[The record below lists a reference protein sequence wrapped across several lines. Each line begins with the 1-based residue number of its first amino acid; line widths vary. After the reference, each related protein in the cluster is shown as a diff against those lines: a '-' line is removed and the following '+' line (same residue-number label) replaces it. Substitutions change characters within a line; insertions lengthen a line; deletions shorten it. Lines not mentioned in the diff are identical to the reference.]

1 MTRET
6 KLQETATRKKVD
18 KILEN
23 LGWETNEQSP
33 NCNVTTEV
41 PKLLKQKKDLNGDEG
56 DYFLYKSGTD
66 EIIGIVE
73 TKRPNESIKQAL
85 SQGIEK
91 YAKPLNVPI
100 VFATDGNI
108 VRAYHIKD
116 KSELKKDGIA
126 ISNLLSELD
135 LLKFQ
140 DSSQISTPVE
150 VKYTKQEL
158 IKIFKR
164 ANDLLRKDG
173 LREGVERFSEF
184 ANLLF
189 MKMISETENQREKD
203 GLSRRLEERY
213 GWNYFKDW
221 DGQRILDYI
230 NDTIL
235 PKLADKYNHSG
246 DVFERTIN
254 IKNPDTIKEIVDR
267 LSKLNLSIIET
278 DVKGEAFEYFL
289 KESVSV
295 GNDLGEYF
303 TPRHIVKLMVDL
315 TDPKFGDKVYD
326 PCCGTGGFL
335 IEAYKSLW
343 NKCKHTKENIELLR
357 EKTIYGRE
365 LTGTARIAKMNMILA
380 GDGHTNINQMD
391 SLSKP
396 VKDVFEVILTNFPF
410 SQETDYGSLYG
421 FNTKDANPIFIK
433 HIIDAL
439 TDGGIA
445 GVVTFQGVLYDNNKV
460 YKDIREYLLRNCEV
474 LGVIKLHNY
483 VFQPYTGVNTSIL
496 IFRKGKPTK
505 KVWFFNVEED
515 GFEKSASKRG
525 RKPIDQNNLK
535 TLEEI
540 WQTKED
546 TENSWGININEI
558 ENNNF
563 NLNAETYKPKKI
575 RAKSEAKII
584 PILEVTGIIKE
595 PVKIFE
601 GEKYYLTTGGVKD
614 NFIVNLDKVTY
625 TVRPSRANLLAKEN
639 DVIFSKMKD
648 SDKSLLIN
656 KETKDLIFST
666 GFIVLRSKDESRLNP
681 EFLKYIV
688 SSKRFLEERDRLAHG
703 STQKAI
709 NEIDDLKKITIPILP
724 IKLQEN
730 ILKKLNSHKNILEKA
745 HEFEKSIFEAGID
758 DSYFDHGEEIILK
771 DICDDC
777 QYGTSEKADA
787 KKEDGTAILR
797 MNNLT
802 YEGEL
807 DFEDLKYIKLS
818 KENKTKFMLN
828 KGDILFNRTN
838 SQDLVGKT
846 ALFDLDEEFVFAS
859 YLIRVKI
866 NKAKALPTYVVYYM
880 NSNKIK
886 KKLFNMAKAS
896 VNMANINAQE
906 MLSIP
911 IKIPALDKQKEIVS
925 ALDIQFKALHSV
937 KELKKNSKKIIEND
951 INSLW

>member
-1 MTRET
+1 MVRET

-18 KILEN
+18 KILDN
-23 LGWETNEQSP
+23 LGWNTNEESRE
-33 NCNVTTEV
+33 CNVTTEV
-41 PKLLKQKKDLNGDEG
+41 PKLLKQKKDLKGEEG
-56 DYFLYKSGTD
+56 DYFFYKSGTD
-66 EIIGIVE
+66 EIIGILE

-85 SQGIEK
+85 NQGIKK
-91 YAKPLNVPI
+91 YAEPLGVAV

-108 VRAYHIKD
+108 VRTYHLKD
-116 KSELKKDGIA
+116 KSELKRDGIA
-126 ISNLLSELD
+126 ISSLISEAE

-140 DSSQISTPVE
+140 DTSELSTPTE

-158 IKIFKR
+158 IKIFER
-164 ANDLLRKDG
+164 ANNLLRKDG
-173 LREGVERFSEF
+173 LREGIERFSEF

-189 MKMISETENQREKD
+189 MKMISEIEDQREKEK
-203 GLSRRLEERY
+203 LPRRLEKRY
-213 GWNYFKDW
+213 CWDYFKDW

-246 DVFERTIN
+246 DVFERNIN
-254 IKNPDTIKEIVDR
+254 IKNPDTIKEIVNR

-303 TPRHIVKLMVDL
+303 TPRHIVKLMVAL
-315 TDPKFGDKVYD
+315 TDPKFGDKIYD

-335 IEAYKSLW
+335 IEAYKNLW
-343 NKCKHTKENIELLR
+343 SKCKHTKENV
-357 EKTIYGRE
+357 EKLQEHTIYGRE

-380 GDGHTNINQMD
+380 GDGHINIKQMD

-396 VKDVFEVILTNFPF
+396 VKNEYEIILTNFPF
-410 SQETDYGSLYG
+410 SQETDYGTLYG

-439 TDGGIA
+439 TNDGIA
-445 GVVTFQGVLYDNNKV
+445 GVITFQGVLYDNNKI
-460 YKDIREYLLRNCEV
+460 YKNIREYLLKNCEI
-474 LGVIKLHNY
+474 LAVIKLHNY

-496 IFRKGKPTK
+496 IFRKGKSTK

-515 GFEKSASKRG
+515 GFEKTASKKG
-525 RKPIDQNNLK
+525 RKAIDRNDLK

-540 WQTKED
+540 WDTKED
-546 TENSWGININEI
+546 TENSWTIDIKEI
-558 ENNNF
+558 EKNNF
-563 NLNAETYKPKKI
+563 NLNAETYKPKKV
-575 RAKSEAKII
+575 RAKSNFKMVS
-584 PILEVTGIIKE
+584 ILEVADLIKDQ
-595 PVKIFE
+595 VKPFE
-601 GEKYYLTTGGVKD
+601 GEKLYLTTGGLKD

-625 TVRPSRANLLAKEN
+625 KNRPSRANLLAKDR
-639 DVIFSKMKD
+639 DVIFAKMKD
-648 SDKSLLIN
+648 SNKSLLIN
-656 KETKDLIFST
+656 KRSENLIFST
-666 GFIVLRSKDESRLNP
+666 GFIILRSKDENILNS

-688 SSKRFLEERDRLAHG
+688 SSSRFLEERDRLAHG

-709 NEIDDLKKITIPILP
+709 NEIDDLKKIIIPLPPIEMQKVIL
-724 IKLQEN
+724 N
-730 ILKKLNSHKNILEKA
+730 KLNSQRNVLEKA

-758 DSYFDHGEEIILK
+758 DSYFEEGEEVTIK
-771 DICDDC
+771 DICEDC

-787 KKEDGTAILR
+787 KETEGVSILR

-807 DFEDLKYIKLS
+807 DLEDLKYIKIS
-818 KENKTKFMLN
+818 KEYKSKYLLE

-838 SQDLVGKT
+838 SQELVGKT
-846 ALFDLDEEFVFAS
+846 SLFDLDEEFVFAS

-866 NKAKALPTYVVYYM
+866 NKGKALPKYVVYYM

-886 KKLFNMAKAS
+886 KKLFNMAKTS

-911 IKIPALDKQKEIVS
+911 LTLPSLEKQKEIVS
-925 ALDIQFKALHSV
+925 ALDIQFKALHSLY
-937 KELKKNSKKIIEND
+937 ELKNNSKEIIEKE
-951 INSLW
+951 INCLW